1 MMISKLCPEL
11 TGLILPSRY
20 YSRWLQPPVRLRE
33 FHKKKLGFYE
43 FSMQANKNRAI
54 SWQSSY
60 QYQELINYLVN
71 ERQIY
76 IPSIDIQFFIS
87 FLLYPIPPN
96 SSPIIV
102 IIQRVLF
109 GGIARMACPKVNHLP
124 NLVFYQLSHIHHTNL
139 AHPPSQF
146 QCLVMNPREEDWREK
161 QRSAIVDASLD
172 GRRDHYH
179 VFQYLQVSAKIP
191 LSNFSHNF
199 LRVEMDSFHRGT
211 QAPTLISHLSVN
223 WCVGIRFLEAW
234 LGREY
239 ISIARG
245 KT

>member
-71 ERQIY
+71 EWQIY
-76 IPSIDIQFFIS
+76 IPSFDIQFFIS
-87 FLLYPIPPN
+87 FLLYPISPN
-96 SSPIIV
+96 SSPIIA

-109 GGIARMACPKVNHLP
+109 GGIARMACPKVIISP
-124 NLVFYQLSHIHHTNL
+124 TSSSTNL

-172 GRRDHYH
+172 GRRDRYH
-179 VFQYLQVSAKIP
+179 VFQYLQVNAKIP

-199 LRVEMDSFHRGT
+199 LRVEMDSFHRGRRLHWFHT
-211 QAPTLISHLSVN
+211 YQWTDV
-223 WCVGIRFLEAW
+223 LE
-234 LGREY
+234 
-239 ISIARG
+239 
-245 KT
+245 